1 MEPINI
7 AVIGLGNM
15 GLLHS
20 KWLKRSD
27 RYRLIAVADVDE
39 SRTASVT
46 EEGIQAFSSG
56 SALLRSKAMRSSLEA
71 VLIATPHYDHT
82 VLGIKALNQGFNV
95 LIEKPIS
102 VDKRDAERLLTA
114 HAGTNLVFGA
124 MFNQR
129 VHPAYRY
136 LKDVLQQE
144 TFGALR
150 RFSWTITDWFRSQRY
165 FDSGGW
171 RATWSGEGGGVLL
184 NQSPHQLDLLTW
196 LFGSPNAVFAECGF
210 GRWHAINVEDEVHA
224 ILKYDHGVTGSFITS
239 TGEAPGRNTLDIVC
253 DRATLTF
260 EMGAPLRIQR
270 NASSITES
278 IAKNGPFEK
287 PAVEVEE
294 ISFEGD
300 GGQHR
305 TILENFAQAVRGEAP
320 LIAPGVEGVSSVEL
334 ANAMLLSGG
343 SGQVV
348 QLPLDAGRY
357 RRWLNGQKRSE
368 KQKVKTGKTATSG
381 TVTDLSGS
389 FGT

>member
-39 SRTASVT
+39 SRTASVA

-82 VLGIKALNQGFNV
+82 VLGIRALNQGFNV

-114 HAGTNLVFGA
+114 HAGTGLVFGA

-129 VHPAYRY
+129 VHLAYRY
-136 LKDVLQQE
+136 LKDVLQAE

-171 RATWSGEGGGVLL
+171 RATGRARA
-184 NQSPHQLDLLTW
+184 
-196 LFGSPNAVFAECGF
+196 AVSC
-210 GRWHAINVEDEVHA
+210 
-224 ILKYDHGVTGSFITS
+224 
-239 TGEAPGRNTLDIVC
+239 
-253 DRATLTF
+253 
-260 EMGAPLRIQR
+260 
-270 NASSITES
+270 
-278 IAKNGPFEK
+278 
-287 PAVEVEE
+287 
-294 ISFEGD
+294 
-300 GGQHR
+300 
-305 TILENFAQAVRGEAP
+305 
-320 LIAPGVEGVSSVEL
+320 
-334 ANAMLLSGG
+334 
-343 SGQVV
+343 
-348 QLPLDAGRY
+348 
-357 RRWLNGQKRSE
+357 
-368 KQKVKTGKTATSG
+368 
-381 TVTDLSGS
+381 
-389 FGT
+389 

>member
-1 MEPINI
+1 M
-7 AVIGLGNM
+7 V
-15 GLLHS
+15 
-20 KWLKRSD
+20 KRSD

-102 VDKRDAERLLTA
+102 VDKHDAERLLTA

-196 LFGSPNAVFAECGF
+196 LFGSPSAVFAECGF

-224 ILKYDHGVTGSFITS
+224 ILKYDRGVTGS
-239 TGEAPGRNTLDIVC
+239 LY
-253 DRATLTF
+253 
-260 EMGAPLRIQR
+260 
-270 NASSITES
+270 
-278 IAKNGPFEK
+278 
-287 PAVEVEE
+287 
-294 ISFEGD
+294 
-300 GGQHR
+300 QHR
-305 TILENFAQAVRGEAP
+305 RGTWP
-320 LIAPGVEGVSSVEL
+320 
-334 ANAMLLSGG
+334 
-343 SGQVV
+343 
-348 QLPLDAGRY
+348 
-357 RRWLNGQKRSE
+357 
-368 KQKVKTGKTATSG
+368 
-381 TVTDLSGS
+381 
-389 FGT
+389 

>member
-7 AVIGLGNM
+7 GVIGLGNM

-82 VLGIKALNQGFNV
+82 ILGIKALNQGFNV

-196 LFGSPNAVFAECGF
+196 LFGSPNTVFAECGF

-270 NASSITES
+270 NALSITES
-278 IAKNGPFEK
+278 IEKNGPFEK
-287 PAVEVEE
+287 PATEIEE

-305 TILENFAQAVRGEAP
+305 TILENFAQAVRGEAS

-343 SGQVV
+343 LGQVV

-357 RRWLNGQKRSE
+357 RRWLNAQKRSE
-368 KQKVKTGKTATSG
+368 KQKVKTGKIDLSG
-381 TVTDLSGS
+381 SVTDLSGS

>member
-82 VLGIKALNQGFNV
+82 ILGIKALNQGFNV

-196 LFGSPNAVFAECGF
+196 LFGSPNTVFAECGF
-210 GRWHAINVEDEVHA
+210 GRWHAINVEDEVNA

-270 NASSITES
+270 NALSITES

-287 PAVEVEE
+287 PAVEIEE

-305 TILENFAQAVRGEAP
+305 TILENFAQAVRGEAS

-343 SGQVV
+343 LGQVV

>member
-82 VLGIKALNQGFNV
+82 ILGIKALNQGFNV

-196 LFGSPNAVFAECGF
+196 LFGSPNTVFAECGF
-210 GRWHAINVEDEVHA
+210 GRWHAINVEDEVNA

-270 NASSITES
+270 NALSITES

-287 PAVEVEE
+287 PAVEIEE

-305 TILENFAQAVRGEAP
+305 TILENFAQAVRGEAS

-343 SGQVV
+343 LGQVV

-357 RRWLNGQKRSE
+357 RRWLNAQKRSE
-368 KQKVKTGKTATSG
+368 KQKVKTGKIDLGGS
-381 TVTDLSGS
+381 VTDLSGS

>member
-39 SRTASVT
+39 SRTASVA

-136 LKDVLQQE
+136 LKDVLQAE

-239 TGEAPGRNTLDIVC
+239 TGEAPGRNTLDIV
-253 DRATLTF
+253 L
-260 EMGAPLRIQR
+260 
-270 NASSITES
+270 
-278 IAKNGPFEK
+278 
-287 PAVEVEE
+287 
-294 ISFEGD
+294 
-300 GGQHR
+300 
-305 TILENFAQAVRGEAP
+305 
-320 LIAPGVEGVSSVEL
+320 
-334 ANAMLLSGG
+334 
-343 SGQVV
+343 
-348 QLPLDAGRY
+348 
-357 RRWLNGQKRSE
+357 
-368 KQKVKTGKTATSG
+368 
-381 TVTDLSGS
+381 
-389 FGT
+389 

>member
-15 GLLHS
+15 GHLHS

-82 VLGIKALNQGFNV
+82 ILGIKALNQGFNV

-196 LFGSPNAVFAECGF
+196 LFGSPNTVFAECGF
-210 GRWHAINVEDEVHA
+210 GRWHAINVEDEVNA

-270 NASSITES
+270 NALSITES

-287 PAVEVEE
+287 PAVEIEE

-305 TILENFAQAVRGEAP
+305 TILENFAQAVRGEAS

-343 SGQVV
+343 LGQVV

-357 RRWLNGQKRSE
+357 RRWLNAQKRSE
-368 KQKVKTGKTATSG
+368 KQKVKTGKIDLGGS
-381 TVTDLSGS
+381 VTDLSGS

>member
-82 VLGIKALNQGFNV
+82 ILGIKALNQGFNV

-150 RFSWTITDWFRSQRY
+150 RFGWTITDWFRSQRY

-196 LFGSPNAVFAECGF
+196 LFGSPNTVFAECGF

-270 NASSITES
+270 NALSITES

-287 PAVEVEE
+287 PAVEIEE

-305 TILENFAQAVRGEAP
+305 TILENFAQAVRGEAS

-343 SGQVV
+343 LGQVV

-357 RRWLNGQKRSE
+357 RRWLNAQKRSE
-368 KQKVKTGKTATSG
+368 KQKVKTGKIDLGGS
-381 TVTDLSGS
+381 VTDLSGS

>member
-71 VLIATPHYDHT
+71 ILIAPPHYDHT
-82 VLGIKALNQGFNV
+82 ILGIKALNQGFNV

-196 LFGSPNAVFAECGF
+196 LFGSPNTVFAECGF
-210 GRWHAINVEDEVHA
+210 GRWHAINVEDEVNA

-270 NASSITES
+270 NALSITES

-287 PAVEVEE
+287 PAVEIEE

-305 TILENFAQAVRGEAP
+305 TILENFAQAVRGEAS

-343 SGQVV
+343 LGQVV

-357 RRWLNGQKRSE
+357 RRWLNAQKRSE
-368 KQKVKTGKTATSG
+368 KQKVKTGKIDLGGS
-381 TVTDLSGS
+381 VTDLSGS

>member
-82 VLGIKALNQGFNV
+82 ILGIKALNQGFNV

-196 LFGSPNAVFAECGF
+196 LFGSPNTVFAECGF

-270 NASSITES
+270 NALSITES

-287 PAVEVEE
+287 PAVEIEE

-305 TILENFAQAVRGEAP
+305 TILENFAQAVRGEAS

-343 SGQVV
+343 LGQVV

-357 RRWLNGQKRSE
+357 RRWLNAQKRSE
-368 KQKVKTGKTATSG
+368 KQKVKTGKIDLGGS
-381 TVTDLSGS
+381 VTDLSGS

>member
-7 AVIGLGNM
+7 GVIGLGNM

-20 KWLKRSD
+20 EWLKRSD
-27 RYRLIAVADVDE
+27 RFRLIAVADVDE
-39 SRTASVT
+39 ERTASVA
-46 EEGIQAFSSG
+46 EEGIRAFSSG
-56 SALLRSKAMRSSLEA
+56 STLLRSKAMRSSLEA

-82 VLGIKALNQGFNV
+82 VLGIKALNLGFNV

-102 VDKRDAERLLTA
+102 VDKRDAERLLAAFT
-114 HAGTNLVFGA
+114 GTDLVFGA

-136 LKDVLQQE
+136 LKEVLQAE

-184 NQSPHQLDLLTW
+184 NQAPHQLDLLTW

-210 GRWHAINVEDEVHA
+210 GRWHNIDVEDEVHA
-224 ILKYDHGVTGSFITS
+224 VLKYDQGVTGSFITS
-239 TGEAPGRNTLDIVC
+239 TGEAPGHNILDVVC

-270 NASSITES
+270 NALSITES
-278 IAKNGPFEK
+278 IENNRPFEK
-287 PAVEVEE
+287 PAVKIEE

-305 TILENFAQAVRGEAP
+305 TILDNFAQAVRGEEP
-320 LIAPGVEGVSSVEL
+320 LIAPGVEGISSVEL

-368 KQKVKTGKTATSG
+368 KQSLRKGKNPHGGS
-381 TVTDLSGS
+381 VTDLSGS

>member
-39 SRTASVT
+39 SRTASVA
-46 EEGIQAFSSG
+46 EEGIRVFSSG

-82 VLGIKALNQGFNV
+82 VLGIKALNQGLNV

-114 HAGTNLVFGA
+114 HAGTGLVFGA

-136 LKDVLQQE
+136 LKDVLQAE

-196 LFGSPNAVFAECGF
+196 LFRSPNAVFAECGF
-210 GRWHAINVEDEVHA
+210 D
-224 ILKYDHGVTGSFITS
+224 Y
-239 TGEAPGRNTLDIVC
+239 
-253 DRATLTF
+253 
-260 EMGAPLRIQR
+260 
-270 NASSITES
+270 
-278 IAKNGPFEK
+278 
-287 PAVEVEE
+287 
-294 ISFEGD
+294 
-300 GGQHR
+300 
-305 TILENFAQAVRGEAP
+305 
-320 LIAPGVEGVSSVEL
+320 
-334 ANAMLLSGG
+334 
-343 SGQVV
+343 
-348 QLPLDAGRY
+348 
-357 RRWLNGQKRSE
+357 
-368 KQKVKTGKTATSG
+368 
-381 TVTDLSGS
+381 
-389 FGT
+389 

>member
-46 EEGIQAFSSG
+46 EGGIQAFSSG

-82 VLGIKALNQGFNV
+82 ILGIKALNQGFNV

-196 LFGSPNAVFAECGF
+196 LFGSPNTVFAECGF
-210 GRWHAINVEDEVHA
+210 GRWHAINVEDEVNA

-270 NASSITES
+270 NALSITES

-287 PAVEVEE
+287 PAVEIEE

-305 TILENFAQAVRGEAP
+305 TILENFAQAVRGEAS

-343 SGQVV
+343 LGQVV

-357 RRWLNGQKRSE
+357 RRWLNAQKRSE
-368 KQKVKTGKTATSG
+368 KQKVKTGKIDLGGS
-381 TVTDLSGS
+381 VTDLSGS